1 MHFRRQILSERLDTG
16 FADGRA
22 PKGNLGE
29 RSRIAQSL
37 LKRLDVAEMPKQC
50 LGDIFGYVGDATEHA
65 DMAASFVSIP
75 FSFGEHEPGSAGW
88 QPSTKVRH
96 LVDESFQQNYR
107 LVVIV
112 AAIDR
117 AESPHGSVD

>member
-1 MHFRRQILSERLDTG
+1 M
-16 FADGRA
+16 
-22 PKGNLGE
+22 
-29 RSRIAQSL
+29 
-37 LKRLDVAEMPKQC
+37 VKQ
-50 LGDIFGYVGDATEHA
+50 GDSDIFGDVGDATEHA
-65 DMAASFVSIP
+65 DLAASFVSIP
-75 FSFGEHEPGSAGW
+75 FPFGEHESGSAGW